1 MLRRL
6 EHLTMMRE
14 LGLLSLEKRKL
25 WGGLIVVIKYLKEP
39 YLKKNNSC
47 LQSDSNRMRGNGFKI
62 KEG

>member
-39 YLKKNNSC
+39 YLKN
-47 LQSDSNRMRGNGFKI
+47 KI
-62 KEG
+62 ITVYSLIAIG